1 VIEGGA
7 LRAYFLDTY
16 YAKRL
21 GLAPTAGSS
30 TNLKFAPSRADGFEQ
45 MLEDMPSGLAV
56 TGFLVWDGY
65 FFRKSLSHY
74 MEASSIYDAGI
85 EKIKT
90 HLPDIPPG
98 SRLILI
104 DFPDK
109 ILRPRNTLQENPT
122 RYRILVYR
130 NALPYHL
137 FLLYKN
143 QNFTVTLVR
152 LSPPNGD
159 NPEPMGTPSSPDE
172 VAKLA
177 AGSQN
182 MICRYLPGN
191 PGDFV
196 IEQNGPGAF
205 QQARPRP

>member
-1 VIEGGA
+1 MMGSFR
-7 LRAYFLDTY
+7 LRRWAHW
-16 YAKRL
+16 
-21 GLAPTAGSS
+21 GSGV
-30 TNLKFAPSRADGFEQ
+30 AVA
-45 MLEDMPSGLAV
+45 LAV